1 MRLSRTF
8 LLIVV
13 LLAPLGIS
21 AYVSRSQ
28 HYPRR
33 FAEVVPGM
41 YRGGF
46 PTGDHIA
53 TLAREKGVKTIVSLT
68 DLKDEAKYA
77 EEMDAAKAAGLRF
90 LRFPMLGD
98 GRGDLDILDRAADA
112 IGDKANW
119 PVFFHCAAGKQR
131 SNAALAAW
139 RVKKCGWPLD
149 KAIKELED
157 KYDLNRENEAELVD
171 HLQAYAE
178 WIKRPPAAPAK
189 PSKGEPEP

>member
-1 MRLSRTF
+1 MKLSRTF

-13 LLAPLGIS
+13 LLVPLGAA

-28 HYPRR
+28 QYPRR
-33 FAEVVPGM
+33 FAEVVPGL

-53 TLAREKGVKTIVSLT
+53 ALAREKGVKTVVSLT
-68 DLKDEAKYA
+68 DFKDEPKYA

-139 RVKKCGWPLD
+139 RVKKCGWSID
-149 KAIKELED
+149 QAIDELEK
-157 KYDLNRENEAELVD
+157 KYDLDRENEAELVD
-171 HLQAYAE
+171 HLREYAK
-178 WIKRPPAAPAK
+178 WIKWPQTAPAR
-189 PSKGEPEP
+189 PSQGIPEP